1 MKNIHSKGFTMIE
14 IVIVIVIAG
23 IIGSMSANLLYQGA
37 EMYVG
42 ETNRQGFVSES
53 RSVFWRLM
61 RDAQGQRSPG
71 DFDQSGQETINL
83 RNAKNISKVFRI
95 NSESESEFEFSLNG
109 SGYNDLSTYLYSNN
123 FYFYNNIFSDITPS
137 TGSVLS
143 STEAETVHM
152 TKFGLTFQ
160 KDTDETLSLSSYI
173 YPINFRFGK
182 KMTYHN

>member
-37 EMYVG
+37 EMYIG

-53 RSVFWRLM
+53 RSAFWRLM
-61 RDAQGQRSPG
+61 REVQGQRSPA
-71 DFDQSGQETINL
+71 DFDQSGQETIIL
-83 RNAKNISKVFRI
+83 RNAKNISRVFRI
-95 NSESESEFEFSLNG
+95 NSENEFEFSQDG

-123 FYFYNNIFSDITPS
+123 FYFYNNVFSDLTPS
-137 TGSVLS
+137 NQEVLS
-143 STEAETVHM
+143 SIEAATVHM
-152 TKFGLTFQ
+152 TKLRITFQ
-160 KDTDETLSLSSYI
+160 KNTDETLSLSSYI

-182 KMTYHN
+182 KMTYHD